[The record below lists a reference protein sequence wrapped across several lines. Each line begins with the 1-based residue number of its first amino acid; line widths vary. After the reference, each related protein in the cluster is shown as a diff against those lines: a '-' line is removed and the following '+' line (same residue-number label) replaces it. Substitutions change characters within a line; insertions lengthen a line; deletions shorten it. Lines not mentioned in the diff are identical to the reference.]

1 MNEGTILLSIFGVW
15 FGSGLLASIAVVI
28 SEWYKGENLS
38 IVDSLLLCFISMS
51 GFVWVGLVIFS
62 RDFFDLGTKLD
73 KIIIL
78 KGKKKKEIRFEF

>member
-38 IVDSLLLCFISMS
+38 IVNSLS
-51 GFVWVGLVIFS
+51 
-62 RDFFDLGTKLD
+62 
-73 KIIIL
+73 
-78 KGKKKKEIRFEF
+78 